1 METVLGCLS
10 AVLGAGG
17 LVGQACFENKQVYW
31 EEMILKSRYKSGPPG
46 CLHLFFPKNVQLGFL
61 LLITNTETEGVSICD
76 CVAIHCSYALPLIV
90 VYEDH
95 DCLCP
100 HETLVIPCVFL

>member
-1 METVLGCLS
+1 MGCLS

-17 LVGQACFENKQVYW
+17 LVGQACFEGLT
-31 EEMILKSRYKSGPPG
+31 LKSRYKSSPPEY
-46 CLHLFFPKNVQLGFL
+46 LRLFFPKNVQLGFL

-76 CVAIHCSYALPLIV
+76 CVAIHCSYVLPLIV

-95 DCLCP
+95 DCLRP
-100 HETLVIPCVFL
+100 HETLVILCVFL